1 MVKQLTMP
9 VMTRLILVTNGIG
22 RDFPKWN
29 KLNPAGIISGTGI
42 DPGKRP
48 AAKSG
53 WCTYNLSTQYILWP
67 AWLLPIQQEND
78 STTGDGPS
86 SYTLVNMP
94 GSATHSLPLVHF
106 VVVLTWCCFS
116 GLQTRCLAVRIPL
129 YINFYNILE
138 EIISYRRLKNRC
150 TILLFITFT
159 VYIWGHLDLTH
170 LIVESSSAA
179 VFCLYPFLIS
189 FTLNA

>member
-42 DPGKRP
+42 DPGKGP
-48 AAKSG
+48 ATKSG

-106 VVVLTWCCFS
+106 VVVL
-116 GLQTRCLAVRIPL
+116 GLLDVVFLVFKPGVFVIVTCSQEP
-129 YINFYNILE
+129 
-138 EIISYRRLKNRC
+138 IIH
-150 TILLFITFT
+150 
-159 VYIWGHLDLTH
+159 W
-170 LIVESSSAA
+170 
-179 VFCLYPFLIS
+179 FL
-189 FTLNA
+189 